1 MGNTQFTKNELDY
14 INEDVFDSTQDI
26 YAYAKYKNI
35 PKFLPNHY
43 AIVCKNLPLG
53 TYTLKGKNIDLHFNT
68 AYMLA
73 YGDERIVDTRYTEN
87 DVLNFIIRKPC
98 DRFLLQVK
106 KCKDIAP
113 IVHSLREQ
121 EVLNQ
126 CKLEQQNNLN
136 F

>member
-1 MGNTQFTKNELDY
+1 MKNAQFTEQELEY

-26 YAYAKYKNI
+26 YAYAKYDNM
-35 PKFLPNHY
+35 PKFLPNRY
-43 AIVCKNLPLG
+43 TIVCKNLPIG
-53 TYTLKGKNIDLHFNT
+53 IYTLKGKNIDLHFNT
-68 AYMLA
+68 AYMVA
-73 YGDERIVDTRYTEN
+73 YGKERFIDTPYTES
-87 DVLNFIIRKPC
+87 DVFNFIIRKPC

-113 IVHSLREQ
+113 IIHRLREQ

-126 CKLEQQNNLN
+126 LKLEQQNNLK